1 MIDMTETNFR
11 YSLNILLSELA
22 DAQIIIESKI
32 EQCRSFADL
41 FGIPFER
48 LFQNEFDK
56 LWVERSDCNVCF
68 EKQFATNENLFC
80 AS

>member
-1 MIDMTETNFR
+1 MTEVNFR
-11 YSLNILLSELA
+11 YSLNILFSELA

-48 LFQNEFDK
+48 LLQNEFDK
-56 LWVERSDCNVCF
+56 LWVERSDNPCRINTNY
-68 EKQFATNENLFC
+68 QTIFAKP
-80 AS
+80 S